1 MDGSQPIPAAS
12 DLPAP
17 TMPGDTSVPAPAGM
31 PSTDLSA
38 GQYQGQPNAG
48 QAIPSVTADPAQY
61 AQPVGGGSAIASPQV
76 AEDVDLIE
84 KEWVLKAKAIVAKT
98 RDDPRQ
104 QSTEINQMKADY
116 LKKRYSKD
124 VKVNES

>member
-1 MDGSQPIPAAS
+1 M
-12 DLPAP
+12 P
-17 TMPGDTSVPAPAGM
+17 TPAGM
-31 PSTDLSA
+31 PGTDPTA
-38 GQYQGQPNAG
+38 AQYQGQPNAG
-48 QAIPSVTADPAQY
+48 QAIPPVAADPAQY
-61 AQPVGGGSAIASPQV
+61 AQPAGSGSAITSPQV